1 MWVSSN
7 NNWINVRLF
16 GGAKQKT
23 ALVVHRIDNRARK
36 RSTQSVEASPAP
48 SLLSSSL
55 SVFSSRLSVS
65 QSFIQ
70 LAVHSVSVSISVSV
84 ERHACCRAVCW
95 VRAKIVEVLRFVSC
109 LALSAELRY
118 LTNDVS
124 CCCWFWS
131 IVCACVTNQQ
141 VEGGMWWGAPKRNW
155 NEIYNLLRCLLSI
168 RKIAIQVQEKPAQR
182 VVCVWYMCVCMCII
196 AVCVFVCALWW
207 KMKIGNTFKTP
218 QIAAPQKKSQWKW
231 KSLKWQLSF
240 LYQQQIVVNLPL
252 LLL

>member
-1 MWVSSN
+1 M
-7 NNWINVRLF
+7 
-16 GGAKQKT
+16 
-23 ALVVHRIDNRARK
+23 RK

-48 SLLSSSL
+48 SLLSISL
-55 SVFSSRLSVS
+55 SVCCSVS
-65 QSFIQ
+65 QFLSLSFIQ
-70 LAVHSVSVSISVSV
+70 FAVHSVSVSISVSV

-109 LALSAELRY
+109 LALSAKLRY
-118 LTNDVS
+118 LTH

-168 RKIAIQVQEKPAQR
+168 RKIAIQVQEKPAQL
-182 VVCVWYMCVCMCII
+182 VECVYCVCACVCCVYLCCVCV
-196 AVCVFVCALWW
+196 LWW